1 MGFPSFRR
9 LDQPADER
17 DAPHRLCYNRAMSDD
32 DIASRVTALEDQ
44 VARISRGAGKRQ
56 RHRDGR
62 DAICLRVGAEIK
74 FRVHRAA
81 KMRGETISDFVR
93 PVLEA
98 KLAAVELELPA
109 VIMPSSPASPR
120 TAASRPVTLAEQ
132 MKFADPLSAS
142 ARLAHPLPRRPQKT
156 LSKAP
161 KEPAEKG
168 VYFRETG
175 LGTRVITRD

>member
-1 MGFPSFRR
+1 M
-9 LDQPADER
+9 L
-17 DAPHRLCYNRAMSDD
+17 DD

-44 VARISRGAGKRQ
+44 LAQLSRDAGTRR

-98 KLAAVELELPA
+98 KLAAVEAELRA
-109 VIMPSSPASPR
+109 VIMPSSPR

-132 MKFADPLSAS
+132 MKFAEPNSAI
-142 ARLAHPLPRRPQKT
+142 ARLADPLRRRSPKP
-156 LSKAP
+156 P
-161 KEPAEKG
+161 KEPAGKG
-168 VYFRETG
+168 TYFRETG
-175 LGTRVITRD
+175 LGTRVIVRD

>member
-1 MGFPSFRR
+1 M
-9 LDQPADER
+9 L
-17 DAPHRLCYNRAMSDD
+17 DD
-32 DIASRVTALEDQ
+32 DIAGRVTALEDQ
-44 VARISRGAGKRQ
+44 LAQLSRGAGTRR

-109 VIMPSSPASPR
+109 VIMPSSPASSR

-132 MKFADPLSAS
+132 MKFAEPNSAI
-142 ARLAHPLPRRPQKT
+142 ARLADPLRRRSPKP
-156 LSKAP
+156 P
-161 KEPAEKG
+161 KEPAGKG
-168 VYFRETG
+168 TYFRETG
-175 LGTRVITRD
+175 LGTRVIVRD